1 MTSKLGHYDIVEE
14 LGRGG
19 MGVVYK
25 GYEPALGR
33 YVAIKVLSTAMAHD
47 PVFVE
52 RFLREARSMAALS
65 DPNIIQIYFIGQDED
80 QVFFAME
87 FIDGDS
93 LSGWLKRE
101 GRLSTG
107 DALKILLQTSKG
119 LAAAHAEGVIHR
131 DIKPGNIMINNRG
144 VVKVADFGIALA
156 SNDIS
161 SSKLTSTGAL
171 VGTPGYL
178 PPEVCL
184 GKAVDQRSDIFAL
197 GIVLFESLTGR
208 MPFNDASPLK
218 LMLEIVE
225 SDIPDIREFNPD
237 VDEETVRILG
247 RMLEK
252 NPSERYQ
259 SCDELNADLHKH
271 PLAIGPLVVKPKP
284 ADQASKETMVGM
296 PTPGTGGHKPPR
308 GATPP
313 PQVGARTQPVMSQ
326 PASGTFGPQTQAP
339 APAMGAT
346 IQTGPIVAAPPPK
359 SKALPIAL
367 AALLVLGGAAY
378 GGYRVF
384 GPKPQPEVL
393 NPATANTPPAPVPP
407 APPATAVAAN
417 PASPASTDVISNVI
431 ASSAAA
437 TNPSPQHA
445 AETLQPA
452 PGAVPA
458 SGPSQAEMDEMIQR
472 EVARRERIAAE
483 AKAARERKR
492 AAAAAAN
499 SDTGEDET
507 VSDDDSGGGGSTTDA
522 RALRR
527 AYLCRTQHRC

>member
-1 MTSKLGHYDIVEE
+1 
-14 LGRGG
+14 
-19 MGVVYK
+19 
-25 GYEPALGR
+25 
-33 YVAIKVLSTAMAHD
+33 
-47 PVFVE
+47 VFVE

-101 GRLSTG
+101 GRLATG

-225 SDIPDIREFNPD
+225 SNIPDIREFNPD

-252 NPSERYQ
+252 NPSDRYQ
-259 SCDELNADLHKH
+259 SCDELCADLHKH
-271 PLAIGPLVVKPKP
+271 PLANGPLQVKAKP
-284 ADQASKETMVGM
+284 ADQASKETMVGA
-296 PTPGTGGHKPPR
+296 PTPGTGGHRPPR

-313 PQVGARTQPVMSQ
+313 PQVGARTQPVMAQ
-326 PASGTFGPQTQAP
+326 PQVAA
-339 APAMGAT
+339 AAT
-346 IQTGPIVAAPPPK
+346 IQTGSVAAPPSPPKK

-367 AALLVLGGAAY
+367 AALVLLALAGFGISRMLPFGGKPAVVDTGASTDANAAAAAAASAAPPP
-378 GGYRVF
+378 VA
-384 GPKPQPEVL
+384 P
-393 NPATANTPPAPVPP
+393 PATPPAPPVVD
-407 APPATAVAAN
+407 TAAAGGVAAGQHR
-417 PASPASTDVISNVI
+417 AGAGRRDTGACRRRRAGRSRR
-431 ASSAAA
+431 SSAKLVEEAMRKEAA
-437 TNPSPQHA
+437 
-445 AETLQPA
+445 A
-452 PGAVPA
+452 P
-458 SGPSQAEMDEMIQR
+458 R
-472 EVARRERIAAE
+472 ARRRGRGSGR
-483 AKAARERKR
+483 KKR
-492 AAAAAAN
+492 AAAAARRRRTRTPRCPTMIPAAAPAAP
-499 SDTGEDET
+499 TP
-507 VSDDDSGGGGSTTDA
+507 
-522 RALRR
+522 RRLRR
-527 AYLCRTQHRC
+527 AYLCRTTAPHC